1 MTSEHTVHAAVP
13 HIPCLTSATA
23 TVTSPVVG
31 SATGCCLKSLDLV
44 SPVSRRP
51 SPHSGSVTGPG
62 CGHIFGVETDYFK
75 RTGAIYRAANVHT
88 KPQQFVALKLQRT
101 DESCPTNRY
110 ERFFYPI
117 LQGGLGMPTLWAS
130 GVDGSWDYLALDL
143 LGSSLHSLFWKS
155 NKSTMDLRS
164 VLCIGMQVVSLPV
177 VYVSRFA
184 SC

>member
-1 MTSEHTVHAAVP
+1 
-13 HIPCLTSATA
+13 
-23 TVTSPVVG
+23 
-31 SATGCCLKSLDLV
+31 
-44 SPVSRRP
+44 
-51 SPHSGSVTGPG
+51 
-62 CGHIFGVETDYFK
+62 
-75 RTGAIYRAANVHT
+75 VHT
-88 KPQQFVALKLQRT
+88 KPQQVVALKLQRA

-130 GVDGSWDYLALDL
+130 GVEGSWDYLALDL

-177 VYVSRFA
+177 VHVSHSA
-184 SC
+184 SS